1 MNEALRQKLERLPTE
16 PGVYLMKDRAGAVV
30 YVGKAV
36 NLRSRVRSYFTRGD
50 ERAFVSLLD
59 DVLDDLEVIVVTSE
73 KEALLLESELIKK
86 HKPRFNVM
94 LRDDKSFICLQLDE
108 SAQWPR
114 LEIVRA
120 HGLTKAKG
128 AAGASPRSQVRGPQP
143 ASKRTFGPYSSAS
156 SIRETLRL
164 INRHFQLRTCS
175 DHQLEQCR
183 RRHRPCMQYQIG
195 RCPGPC
201 VGAITPEEYARN
213 VHDVVLFLEGKEATV
228 LQRLRSRMDEA
239 AERMEFELAARL
251 RDQIRAI
258 ERSLE
263 RQRTVSPEEIDR
275 DVVGFHREADRLV
288 VYLLFIRKGRLTG
301 GRDFP
306 FTGQEFPTEE
316 LLASFVD
323 LYYGEDTLLPD
334 ELLLPFELEGA
345 EATEAWLSERR
356 GRKVRVLTPKRG
368 AKADLVELARRNA
381 EQAFRESE
389 RSQEELAAML
399 ARLQAALG
407 LARLPKR
414 IECFDISLFQ
424 GAAAVGSKVSFRDG
438 APDKSGYR
446 RYRIKTVSG
455 TDDFAMLYEVLGRRA
470 AQGELPDLLVID
482 GGRGQ
487 LASAAAALKD
497 HGVSGVDV
505 VGLAK
510 SRTLDGER
518 SGPVERSPERVFVLG
533 RKDPVVLRQNSP
545 ELFLL
550 ARLRDEAHRFA
561 VTYHRLLRGRSTL
574 TSALDAVPGV
584 GEGRRRALLRHFGSL
599 KKLKEASPE
608 QIAQV
613 QGIGAALAAQIHQ
626 ALGAGGQ
633 AGAGPV
639 KDEPEGPADEGASK
653 AP

>member
-1 MNEALRQKLERLPTE
+1 MNEALRQKLEHLPTE
-16 PGVYLMKDRAGAVV
+16 PGVYLMKDRSGAVV

-59 DVLDDLEVIVVTSE
+59 DLLGDLEVIVVTSE

-108 SAQWPR
+108 EADWPR

-120 HGLTKAKG
+120 HGLVGKG
-128 AAGASPRSQVRGPQP
+128 RKKGGAGRAAGGDA
-143 ASKRTFGPYSSAS
+143 RTFGPYSSAT

-164 INRHFQLRTCS
+164 INRHFGLRTCS
-175 DHQLEQCR
+175 DHQLAQCR
-183 RRHRPCMQYQIG
+183 KRNRPCMQHQIG

-201 VGAITPEEYARN
+201 IGAIATEEYARN
-213 VHDVVLFLEGKEATV
+213 VRDVALFLEGREAAV
-228 LQRLRSRMDEA
+228 LERLRARMQDA
-239 AERMEFELAARL
+239 SERLAFEQAARL
-251 RDQIRAI
+251 RDQVRAI

-263 RQRTVSPEEIDR
+263 RQRMVSAEETDR

-306 FTGQEFPTEE
+306 FTGQEFPTYE
-316 LLASFVD
+316 LLSSFVD
-323 LYYGEDTLLPD
+323 LYYGEDTFLPD
-334 ELLLPFELEGA
+334 ELLLPVELEDA
-345 EATEAWLSERR
+345 EATEAWLSEKR
-356 GRKVRVLTPKRG
+356 GRKVRVLTPRRG
-368 AKADLVELARRNA
+368 AKAELVEMAQKNA
-381 EQAFRESE
+381 LQAFRENEQSE
-389 RSQEELAAML
+389 EELSATL
-399 ARLQAALG
+399 ERLRSSLN
-407 LARLPKR
+407 LTRLPRR

-424 GAAAVGSKVSFRDG
+424 GASAVGSKVSFLDG
-438 APDKSGYR
+438 APDKAQYR
-446 RYRIKTVSG
+446 RYRVKTVVG

-470 AQGELPDLLVID
+470 AQGELPDLFVID

-497 HGVSGVDV
+497 HGVAGIDV

-510 SRTLDGER
+510 SRTLDGAPSE
-518 SGPVERSPERVFVLG
+518 PVERSPERVFVLG

-550 ARLRDEAHRFA
+550 TRLRDEAHRFA
-561 VTYHRLLRGRSTL
+561 VTYHRLLRGKSAL

-584 GEGRRRALLRHFGSL
+584 GEGRRKALLRHFGSL

-608 QIAQV
+608 QIAEV
-613 QGIGAALAAQIHQ
+613 KGIGPALAEQIRRALCGEIAQPEE
-626 ALGAGGQ
+626 G
-633 AGAGPV
+633 
-639 KDEPEGPADEGASK
+639 DERQEPK
-653 AP
+653 